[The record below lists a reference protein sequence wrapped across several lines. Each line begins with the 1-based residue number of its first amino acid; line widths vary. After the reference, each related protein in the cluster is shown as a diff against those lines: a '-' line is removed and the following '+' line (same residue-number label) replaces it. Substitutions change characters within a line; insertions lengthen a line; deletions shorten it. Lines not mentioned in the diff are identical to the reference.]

1 MWKMIINKV
10 IILNKYVKFSIFCVD
25 RKKFYKYG
33 LILYI

>member
-10 IILNKYVKFSIFCVD
+10 IILNKYVKLDILCVD

-33 LILYI
+33 LVLYI